1 MRQGRI
7 WNVRGG
13 LAALANGSTGEL
25 TLGQLAVPTAML
37 CYTSR
42 SGTQDFVFCVWEE
55 TLSALCGQ
63 PAQSWVFR
71 CLALRLG
78 AALCCIPRVVQVRCL
93 WADGRM
99 TSVEHAGM
107 VQMPRYHTRWLGW
120 AGAWVFLRKSSSRHQ
135 GRGTGQVLTKNG
147 PGPRTVTAPGGLVS
161 SAARDCYMVQVP
173 AGFLLHIVPL
183 QSQSQS

>member
-13 LAALANGSTGEL
+13 LAALANGSGGEL
-25 TLGQLAVPTAML
+25 TLGQLPVPTAML

-55 TLSALCGQ
+55 TLSASCGH
-63 PAQSWVFR
+63 PVQSWMFR

-78 AALCCIPRVVQVRCL
+78 AALCSMPRVVQVRCL

-107 VQMPRYHTRWLGW
+107 VQMPRYHTRWLAGLGW
-120 AGAWVFLRKSSSRHQ
+120 
-135 GRGTGQVLTKNG
+135 
-147 PGPRTVTAPGGLVS
+147 GL
-161 SAARDCYMVQVP
+161 
-173 AGFLLHIVPL
+173 GFF
-183 QSQSQS
+183 